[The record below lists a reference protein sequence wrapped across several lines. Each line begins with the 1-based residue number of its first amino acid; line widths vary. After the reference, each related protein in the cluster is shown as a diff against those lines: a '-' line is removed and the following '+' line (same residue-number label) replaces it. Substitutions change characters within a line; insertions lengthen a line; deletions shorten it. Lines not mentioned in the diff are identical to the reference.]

1 MIEPPPLS
9 RVHPRDY
16 RRPIVVVALLA
27 MATWWGIGLPYS
39 LFAWLLDAEQRSWT
53 LVCYLWEVPAFGLV
67 GLVLIPQ
74 MLWRQIERRWTALEH
89 VSPPE
94 VPGAIMA
101 LERKILDYPLR
112 VAVVLLIS
120 SLIGYG
126 LGALQIRWFAE
137 LPVAEA
143 VKVCLLGLVTG
154 LVGAL
159 FAYLYL
165 EWRLAPLLRHLAF
178 ADASAP
184 STGRRVPLS
193 AKVFAC
199 SFVMTVTVLLMLG
212 TVFYSRGER
221 ILEAEV
227 GRRVL
232 SEAHHLA
239 AELGEHGVERA
250 KDPQWWKA
258 RQSHMELGPS
268 GYTFL
273 LSDDGTIVGGSSPH
287 ARLADEGFRPAIDA
301 QILGTDAGHLV
312 DRVYEPR
319 ILAFAALEDAP
330 LRMVAVVQRADF
342 AGELEAMLQHG
353 AFIFVMALLL
363 TLLQGYLFS
372 HRITRPIEIVTQMAS
387 DIARAPAGTWQT
399 VPVRTNDEVGELAN
413 AFNRM
418 TARLEQARGELERY
432 SADLERRIAEAT
444 RNIATLYDVTR
455 TTTSTLE
462 LDAVL
467 KLVVEKIMAALDL
480 QRLVLLWHPPD
491 LERAVDAY
499 TTAGGSD
506 GARLELGESV
516 DLAALCPAPHVASV
530 TTRAAVE
537 STLPDSIARVLAGP
551 DVLCLPLVFK
561 DEYLGL
567 VLASLD
573 REGRPPNLELAGAL
587 ASQAA
592 AALANAG
599 LFETARRH
607 EIELRKL
614 SQVRVQLQEESLR
627 SLSRELH
634 DGVGQVLT
642 AIKMDLGMIERST
655 TTNPQDL
662 QARVREAREQVT
674 ELLQEVRT
682 MSQLLRP
689 SMLDDFGL
697 IPTLQW
703 LAEKFTARTRIVV
716 DLRTPAVE
724 TRLPPAIEVLLY
736 RVTQEALTNVVKH
749 ARASRVEVVLE
760 VRDAEA
766 ALTVAD
772 DGVGFD
778 IERFRRTPA
787 VGGVGLLGMRERVA
801 YYRGHIEFRS
811 RPNAGMRITL
821 TIPIYGSVDTERG
834 EGGGRMTSVA

>member
-1 MIEPPPLS
+1 MPKPREP
-9 RVHPRDY
+9 RVHPNEY

-39 LFAWLLDAEQRSWT
+39 LFAWLLDSKQRAWT
-53 LVCYLWEVPAFGLV
+53 LYCYFWEVPFFGLI
-67 GLVLIPQ
+67 GLVLFPQ
-74 MLWRQIERRWTALEH
+74 MLWRDIERRWTALEAT
-89 VSPPE
+89 PPAE
-94 VPGAIMA
+94 AASAMLA
-101 LERKILDYPLR
+101 LERKILDYPIR
-112 VAVVLLIS
+112 VAFVLLIA

-137 LPVAEA
+137 LPISEA
-143 VKVCLLGLVTG
+143 VKVCLLGVVTG

-165 EWRLAPLLRHLAF
+165 EWRLAPVLRHLAF
-178 ADASAP
+178 ADSSP
-184 STGRRVPLS
+184 PTTGRRVPLS
-193 AKVFAC
+193 AKVFGC
-199 SFVMTVTVLLMLG
+199 SLILTVTVLLMLG
-212 TVFYSRGER
+212 TIFYSRGER
-221 ILEAEV
+221 ILEEEV

-232 SEAHHLA
+232 SEARHLA
-239 AELGEHGVERA
+239 TELQQQGLEHARDVAWWRAHEAE
-250 KDPQWWKA
+250 
-258 RQSHMELGPS
+258 MELGPS
-268 GYTFL
+268 GYAFL
-273 LSDDGTIVGGSSPH
+273 VRDDGTIVGGSSPH
-287 ARLADEGFRPAIDA
+287 ERLGAEGFRPEVATR
-301 QILGTDAGHLV
+301 LVRTDFGHLV
-312 DRVYEPR
+312 DRVYAPR
-319 ILAFAALEDAP
+319 IVGFASLRESP
-330 LRMVAVVQRADF
+330 LQVVAIVRRSEF
-342 AGELEAMLQHG
+342 AGELDAMLRRG
-353 AFIFVMALLL
+353 SIIFAVALLL
-363 TLLQGYLFS
+363 SLLQGYLFS
-372 HRITRPIEIVTQMAS
+372 HRITRPIEIVTRMAT
-387 DIARAPAGTWQT
+387 DIARAPAGAWST

-418 TARLEQARGELERY
+418 TARLEQARGELEQH

-455 TTTSTLE
+455 TTSSSLE
-462 LDAVL
+462 LDTVL
-467 KLVVEKIMAALDL
+467 KVVVEKIMAALDL

-499 TTAGGSD
+499 TTSGGSD
-506 GARLELGESV
+506 GERLELGESV
-516 DLAALCPAPHVASV
+516 DLAALCPSPQHATV
-530 TTRAAVE
+530 TTLQTIA
-537 STLPDSIARVLAGP
+537 STLPESIARAVSGP

-561 DEYLGL
+561 SEYLGL
-567 VLASLD
+567 VLASFDGQVCL
-573 REGRPPNLELAGAL
+573 PNLELAGAL

-592 AALANAG
+592 AALANAA

-607 EIELRKL
+607 ESELRKL
-614 SQVRVQLQEESLR
+614 SQVRVQLQEDSLR

-642 AIKMDLGMIERST
+642 AIKMDLGMIERAT
-655 TTNPQDL
+655 TADPQEL
-662 QARVREAREQVT
+662 QSRVREVREQVT

-716 DLRTPAVE
+716 ELQTPPAE

-749 ARASRVEVVLE
+749 SRASHVDVVLE
-760 VRDAEA
+760 VTDHEA
-766 ALTVAD
+766 SLTIAD

-778 IERFRRTPA
+778 VERFRRTPA
-787 VGGVGLLGMRERVA
+787 AGGVGLLGMRERVA

-811 RPNAGMRITL
+811 RPQAGMRIML
-821 TIPIYGSVDTERG
+821 TIPIDDPSDSERG
-834 EGGGRMTSVA
+834 DGGRVTSVG

>member
-1 MIEPPPLS
+1 MTPPPREP
-9 RVHPRDY
+9 RVHPREY

-39 LFAWLLDAEQRSWT
+39 LFAWLLDSQQRAWT
-53 LVCYLWEVPAFGLV
+53 LYCYLWEVPFFGLI
-67 GLVLIPQ
+67 GLVVIPQ
-74 MLWRQIERRWTALEH
+74 ILWRDIEQRWSALETT
-89 VSPPE
+89 PE
-94 VPGAIMA
+94 RDVPSAMLAI
-101 LERKILDYPLR
+101 ERKILDYPLR
-112 VAVVLLIS
+112 VAGVLLVS
-120 SLIGYG
+120 SMIGYG
-126 LGALQIRWFAE
+126 LGALQIRWFAQ

-143 VKVCLLGLVTG
+143 IKVCLLGVVTG

-184 STGRRVPLS
+184 TTGRRVPLS
-193 AKVFAC
+193 AKVFGC
-199 SFVMTVTVLLMLG
+199 SLTMTVTVLLMLG
-212 TVFYSRGER
+212 TIFYSRGER
-221 ILEAEV
+221 ILEEEV
-227 GRRVL
+227 GRRVR
-232 SEAHHLA
+232 SEARHLA
-239 AELGEHGVERA
+239 ADLAAQGIHRA
-250 KDPQWWKA
+250 ADPGWW
-258 RQSHMELGPS
+258 RTHQDDMELGPS
-268 GYTFL
+268 GYAFL
-273 LSDDGTIVGGSSPH
+273 VRDDGAIVGGTSPY
-287 ARLADEGFRPAIDA
+287 ARLGDEGFRPAIVA
-301 QILGTDAGHLV
+301 RILRTEEGHLV
-312 DRVYEPR
+312 DRVYTPR
-319 ILAFAALEDAP
+319 ILAFAALPGSP
-330 LRMVAVVQRADF
+330 LQVVAVVQRAEF
-342 AGELEAMLQHG
+342 AGELEAMLERG
-353 AFIFVMALLL
+353 SFIFAMALLL

-372 HRITRPIEIVTQMAS
+372 HRITRPIEIVTNMAS
-387 DIARAPAGTWQT
+387 DIARAPAGTWAT

-413 AFNRM
+413 AFNHM
-418 TARLEQARGELERY
+418 TARLEETRGELERY
-432 SADLERRIAEAT
+432 SADLERRVAEAT

-455 TTTSTLE
+455 TTSSTLE

-516 DLAALCPAPHVASV
+516 DLAALCPAPHRATV

-537 STLPDSIARVLAGP
+537 STLPESIARALVGP

-561 DEYLGL
+561 SQYLGL

-573 REGRPPNLELAGAL
+573 SEARPPDLDLAGAL

-607 EIELRKL
+607 EAELRKL

-642 AIKMDLGMIERST
+642 AIKMDLGMIERAT
-655 TTNPQDL
+655 TVDPHEL
-662 QARVREAREQVT
+662 QTRVREAREQVT

-697 IPTLQW
+697 VPTLQW

-716 DLRTPAVE
+716 DLRMPAAE

-749 ARASRVEVVLE
+749 ARARRVEVDFA
-760 VRDAEA
+760 VRDGEA
-766 ALTVAD
+766 ALTIAD
-772 DGVGFD
+772 DGIGFD

-787 VGGVGLLGMRERVA
+787 SGGVGLLGMRERVA

-811 RPNAGMRITL
+811 RPQAGMRIML
-821 TIPIYGSVDTERG
+821 TIPIDDPTDTERG
-834 EGGGRMTSVA
+834 DGRMTSVG